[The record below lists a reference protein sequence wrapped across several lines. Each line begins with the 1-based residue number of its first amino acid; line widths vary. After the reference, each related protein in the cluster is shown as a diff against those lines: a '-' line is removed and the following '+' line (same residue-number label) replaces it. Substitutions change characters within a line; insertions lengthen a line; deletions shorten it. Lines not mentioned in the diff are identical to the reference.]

1 MACARHRT
9 TRVVCVSSTAFITK
23 ERNIKN
29 TFLALAAFSTSRVYT
44 LKKKKAIKEQR
55 QYTKFKEVSL
65 CLEELLFFKVV
76 SDKMYLLTAPDQRLK
91 D

>member
-9 TRVVCVSSTAFITK
+9 TQVVCVSSTAFITK

-29 TFLALAAFSTSRVYT
+29 TFLALAAFNASRG
-44 LKKKKAIKEQR
+44 LHHWKKAIKEQR

-65 CLEELLFFKVV
+65 RMEELLFFGL
-76 SDKMYLLTAPDQRLK
+76 MAEGLTTFF
-91 D
+91 